1 MRHRRWLHT
10 LSTCL
15 RPLRSLTFVIELV
28 SRVFSVHVLS
38 NASGLAKLLPLLPNL
53 DTLEVLNG
61 EDTGSSIEHSFKPI
75 RLPQIRML
83 VIDAGI
89 HYLMKS
95 CTNVKR
101 IVIEHKR
108 FNDSYLESIPF
119 IAGSLVSLALCFP
132 EPQNIR
138 GVDVLCPSCQVC
150 DSSERLDLVRLCPN
164 LEELGLIQVSPISAT
179 SATPRTLKFN
189 TDLQFPSLR
198 LYNCRSGLHETP
210 PPRGRPF
217 PRG

>member
-1 MRHRRWLHT
+1 M
-10 LSTCL
+10 
-15 RPLRSLTFVIELV
+15 
-28 SRVFSVHVLS
+28 HVLS

-61 EDTGSSIEHSFKPI
+61 EDTGSSIEHSFKSI

-108 FNDSYLESIPF
+108 FNDSYLPESLPF
-119 IAGSLVSLALCFP
+119 VAGSLVSLALCFP
-132 EPQNIR
+132 QPQNIR
-138 GVDVLCPSCQVC
+138 GVDVLCPSCRVC

-164 LEELGLIQVSPISAT
+164 LEELGLIQVSPV
-179 SATPRTLKFN
+179 SATPATPCTLKFS
-189 TDLQFPSLR
+189 TALQFPSL
-198 LYNCRSGLHETP
+198 
-210 PPRGRPF
+210 
-217 PRG
+217 